1 MAVRPTGKGP
11 IRTTKAK
18 VAVVLLA
25 LLVIGIVSVGAFIL
39 LTPRSDNPG
48 CETAQRSSSC
58 LRVLF
63 LGNSYTS
70 VNDLPIMF
78 ANLAWSAGR
87 RVETGVQAPG
97 GWTLAD
103 QARSQD
109 TDRLLA
115 SKPWDVVVLQEQ
127 SEIPSVDSFRQA
139 QMYPAA
145 RQLVSEIRGA
155 GARPIFFVTWAHSAG
170 WPEYGMP
177 DYFTM
182 QASIDDGYLAIA
194 VEQHAAVAPVGL
206 AWMTLIRRESNPAL
220 WQSDG
225 SHPTTRGTY
234 LAACVFY
241 ATFYIQSPAGLG
253 YHADL
258 PGDDAAKLQQVA
270 ADTVLID
277 MTKWGLP

>member
-1 MAVRPTGKGP
+1 MAIRPTVKRRLG
-11 IRTTKAK
+11 TTRARLA
-18 VAVVLLA
+18 VALLA
-25 LLVIGIVSVGAFIL
+25 VGALGIISVGAFVL
-39 LTPRSDNPG
+39 FTPRSDNPG
-48 CETAQRSSSC
+48 CQTAQRSSSC

-78 ANLAWSAGR
+78 ANLAWSGGS

-103 QARSQD
+103 HAKSTD

-115 SKPWDVVVLQEQ
+115 SKPWDYVVLQEQ
-127 SEIPSVDSFRQA
+127 SEIPSVDSFRQV

-145 RQLVSEIRGA
+145 RQLVPEIRGV
-155 GARPIFFVTWAHSAG
+155 GAKPILFDTWAHSAG
-170 WPEYGMP
+170 WPENGMP

-182 QASIDDGYLAIA
+182 QSSIDDGYLTLAA
-194 VEQHAAVAPVGL
+194 EQHVSVAPVGV
-206 AWMTLIRRESNPAL
+206 AWMTLVRQESSPGL

-241 ATFYIQSPAGLG
+241 AAIYGQSPAGLE

-258 PGDDAAKLQQVA
+258 SSDDAPKLQDVA
-270 ADTVLID
+270 AATVLGD